1 MAENAVD
8 KVRASF
14 GQDHVT
20 LVAVL
25 LLMHLVC
32 CQKISELLSVFKI
45 LQKKLLQYQFFLGEK
60 SFLKVKFYKSK
71 WVISE

>member
-45 LQKKLLQYQFFLGEK
+45 LQKLTFTMSVFLG
-60 SFLKVKFYKSK
+60 
-71 WVISE
+71 